1 MASDSEQFRKPD
13 NTELV
18 GKLVW
23 ESDEPLGR
31 GGFAK
36 VYAGSWRSPDG
47 RSIASVA
54 IKVLRPPAEL
64 VNQDPNVLRNALAEL
79 VQREADIWGHVEHP
93 NITPLIGYCT
103 DFKPSLL
110 SPLYRNG
117 DFSTFLDERPDTS
130 SGAKLSL
137 IRQTAEAVAYLHGSQ
152 PPICHGD
159 IKPSNVLIGDQEEAR
174 LSDFGSSSF
183 ISEDVDPHIT
193 HHYQGGTKG
202 FQAPE
207 LLYGSSCSLE
217 TDVFAFGCFIVAVF
231 CGTTPFKGINEAW
244 SVKLLACGNPLAE
257 EVYGTLPQPLRP
269 LVMKCIALDPVERP
283 VMTDLVAELARVQ
296 L

>member
-1 MASDSEQFRKPD
+1 MKPESGHFRKPD
-13 NTELV
+13 NTEFV

-23 ESDEPLGR
+23 DSDEPLGT
-31 GGFAK
+31 GGFAD

-47 RSIASVA
+47 GLTASIA
-54 IKVLRPPAEL
+54 IKVLRPPSEL
-64 VNQDPNVLRNALAEL
+64 ANMEPEVLNNALADS
-79 VQREADIWGHVEHP
+79 VQREADIWAHVEHP

-103 DFKPSLL
+103 DVKPSLL

-117 DFSTFLDERPDTS
+117 NLPTFLDGRPDTS
-130 SGAKLSL
+130 PVAKLSL

-174 LSDFGSSSF
+174 LSDFGSSTF
-183 ISEDVDPHIT
+183 ISEDVEPHIT
-193 HHYQGGTKG
+193 HHKLGGTKG

-207 LLYGSSCSLE
+207 LLYGSSSSLE

-231 CGTTPFKGINEAW
+231 CGTTPFKEINEAS
-244 SVKLLACGNPLAE
+244 SVKLLAFGNPLAE
-257 EVYGTLPQPLRP
+257 EVYGTLPQPLQA
-269 LVMKCIALDPVERP
+269 LVMKCLALDPVERP
-283 VMTDLVAELARVQ
+283 VMTELIAELARVQ